1 MSDYAGWGFTPASP
15 TTRWPCRSDGAVSR
29 ALLEGLPQH
38 HPGVVLRDAPG
49 ANPRAA
55 PWLAGLGFAP
65 VSQTL
70 RMHRGPAPT
79 ASLADVCGLACLEL
93 G

>member
-1 MSDYAGWGFTPASP
+1 LKEGSGWRIGPLVADHP
-15 TTRWPCRSDGAVSR
+15 DAAR
-29 ALLEGLPQH
+29 ALLEGLLQH
-38 HPGVVLRDAPG
+38 HPGVVLWDAPG